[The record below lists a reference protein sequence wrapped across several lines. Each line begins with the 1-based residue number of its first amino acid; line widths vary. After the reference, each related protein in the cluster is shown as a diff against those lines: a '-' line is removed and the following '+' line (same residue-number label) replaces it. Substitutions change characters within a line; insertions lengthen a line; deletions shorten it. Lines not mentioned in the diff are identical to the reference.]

1 MTAKPF
7 AAAAAIALALLAGVP
22 ALAIQPDEI
31 LPDKRLEAR
40 ARSIGKEL
48 RCLVCQNESIDD
60 SEADLARDLRLIVR
74 QRLLAGDTDAQVKA
88 FVVARYGNYVLLKPP
103 FNAETVLLWFA
114 PAILAAAAGGLVLVA
129 YRRRTTAS
137 APAPT
142 LTADD
147 EARVA
152 ALLART
158 EQGKDA

>member
-7 AAAAAIALALLAGVP
+7 AAAAGIALALLVGAP
-22 ALAIQPDEI
+22 AFAIQPDEI

-88 FVVARYGNYVLLKPP
+88 YVVARYGNYVLLKPP

-114 PAILAAAAGGLVLVA
+114 PAILAAAAGGLVVVA
-129 YRRRTTAS
+129 YRRRTTGG
-137 APAPT
+137 APAPA
-142 LTADD
+142 LTAED
-147 EARVA
+147 EIRVA
-152 ALLART
+152 ELLART
-158 EQGKDA
+158 GQREDA